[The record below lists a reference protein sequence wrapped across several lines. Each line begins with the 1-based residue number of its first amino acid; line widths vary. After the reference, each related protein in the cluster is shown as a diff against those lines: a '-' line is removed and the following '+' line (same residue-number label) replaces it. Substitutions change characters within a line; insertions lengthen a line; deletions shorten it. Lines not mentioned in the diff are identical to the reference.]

1 MPEGSGQTTKKVV
14 KWCVRELPGYS
25 LEFPKAFLM
34 AATKFFF
41 YFFGACSSSAKW
53 RSDQRQTDRV
63 NDFDLK
69 LNDFK
74 VESHCSLRRI
84 NETCSSTHKRLPP
97 SLPVVVGVDTD
108 TPHFKATVN
117 NNSVI

>member
-1 MPEGSGQTTKKVV
+1 MPQGSGRTTKKVV

-53 RSDQRQTDRV
+53 RSDQCQTDRV

-74 VESHCSLRRI
+74 VESHYSLRRI

-108 TPHFKATVN
+108 TPHLRQQ
-117 NNSVI
+117 